1 MAIEA
6 TTRDRPQYSGSYRG
20 TVLALLLLVYT
31 VNFIDRTI
39 IGTIGQ
45 AIKTDLNLSDTQ
57 LGLLQGF
64 AFAILYTT
72 LGIPIARLAERRNR
86 VTIISV
92 CLVIWSGFTA
102 LCGTANSFIQLLLF
116 RVGVGVGEAGCS
128 PPAHSLISDYY
139 PAQKRSSAL
148 AIYSFGI
155 PLGTMFGAMAGGWIA
170 ENLSWRL
177 AFVIVGLP
185 GILLALVVKLAI
197 KEPPRGW
204 SEQTTE
210 PSSPED
216 VAVDTTPPPSIGTV
230 AKRLFTKWS
239 FVNMTI
245 GVTIASFAAYGSG
258 AFAVPYFLRNFG
270 LSFAQAGLIFGAIGG
285 VSAGI
290 GTLLG
295 GFLTDWAGKRN
306 GGWYA
311 LVPAIGLAISA
322 PLYVAGYSAA
332 AWTTAAMILIVP
344 GIFHYTYLAPTF
356 GVMHN
361 LVEPRMRATA
371 TALLFFVLNLI
382 ALGGGPVFTGWII
395 DLFSTQQFAALNLG
409 DFKALCPGGKAA
421 EGAAAALDAACKA
434 SVARGTQHGQVATVL
449 LYAWAALHYGLGA
462 IGLAKDLKAARGEA

>member
-6 TTRDRPQYSGSYRG
+6 TTRDRPQYSGNYRG

-45 AIKTDLNLSDTQ
+45 AIKTDLDLTDTQ

-72 LGIPIARLAERRNR
+72 LGIPIARLAERKNR

-102 LCGTANSFIQLLLF
+102 LCGMANSFLQLLLF

-139 PAQKRSSAL
+139 PAQKRASAL

-185 GILLALVVKLAI
+185 GILLAVIVKLVI

-204 SEQTTE
+204 SEPVVESATPQ
-210 PSSPED
+210 D
-216 VAVDTTPPPSIGTV
+216 MAVDTSPPPSIGAV

-239 FVNMTI
+239 FINMTI
-245 GVTIASFAAYGSG
+245 GVTTASFASYGAG

-270 LSFAQAGLIFGAIGG
+270 LSFAEAGLIFGAIGG
-285 VSAGI
+285 VSAGV

-306 GGWYA
+306 AAWYA
-311 LVPAIGLAISA
+311 LVPAIGLAIST

-332 AWTTAAMILIVP
+332 TWTTAAMILIIP
-344 GIFHYTYLAPTF
+344 GVFHYTYLAPTF

-382 ALGGGPVFTGWII
+382 ALGGGPVFAGWLI
-395 DLFSTQQFAALNLG
+395 DLFSTQQFTALNLG
-409 DFKALCPGGKAA
+409 DFKSLCPGGRAA
-421 EGAAAALDAACKA
+421 EGAAAALDMACKA
-434 SVARGTQHGQVATVL
+434 SVAKGTQHGQVFTVM
-449 LYAWAALHYGLGA
+449 LYAWAAVHYALGA